1 MLLCKCVYVDI
12 KHVMQNSPKMSKN
25 KPITTSSADKNDEIS
40 KNFVHG
46 QRVFLTIPHFD
57 KLDQVYQMLELS
69 KEEHL
74 IDRFACVLET
84 HTNDPNKANH
94 IHIFVKFTRRRRIG
108 LKFFDFLGKHGKL
121 EAVRNDEAVLQYMNK
136 ENVCKANF
144 DVWYSLLENSR
155 TFANTVR
162 RMMLASWSQNEL
174 FRKYGQLFGNKPWQ
188 TALRLGAQALMAQ
201 LAEDERPTKQMRKIT
216 REIIE
221 SRLSSE
227 ELRIFD
233 SKSEFGVFVD
243 YVNKILQYGNKQL
256 HKQCCLSIVGEPSI
270 GKSTVVNELKKFFNT
285 YVFPLDGWHTQYENG
300 VYDII
305 LWNEWDIK
313 LISRSDLLLFTEGEI
328 VDLKVKYTKAVK
340 KDRPMIVLTANPS
353 YESQCRKR
361 YGYDP
366 EICNMTLKALAVRFV
381 ELDFGAQPIWF
392 LTKLFVSTSEDV
404 KTN

>member
-1 MLLCKCVYVDI
+1 
-12 KHVMQNSPKMSKN
+12 MSKN
-25 KPITTSSADKNDEIS
+25 KPITASSADKKDEIL
-40 KNFVHG
+40 KNFALG
-46 QRVFLTIPHFD
+46 QRVFLTIPHFA
-57 KLDQVYQMLELS
+57 KLDQAYEMLELT
-69 KEEHL
+69 KEKLL
-74 IDRFACVLET
+74 IDRFAVVLET

-94 IHIFVKFTRRRRIG
+94 IHIFVKFTKRRRIG

-121 EAVRNDEAVLQYMNK
+121 EAVRNEEAVLQYINK

-144 DVWYSLLENSR
+144 DVWYSLLENPR
-155 TFANTVR
+155 TFPNTVR
-162 RMMLASWSQNEL
+162 RMMLAGWSQNEL
-174 FRKYGQLFGNKPWQ
+174 FRKYGQLFGNKPWS
-188 TALRLGAQALMAQ
+188 TALRLGH
-201 LAEDERPTKQMRKIT
+201 LAVAAKISDDERPTKQMRKIT

-243 YVNKILQYGNKQL
+243 YVNKIIQYGNKQL
-256 HKQCCLSIVGEPSI
+256 HKQCCLAIIGKPSI

-285 YVFPLDGWHTQYENG
+285 YIFPLDGWHTQYENG
-300 VYDII
+300 VYDMI

-366 EICNMTLKALAVRFV
+366 EICNMTLEALAVRFV
-381 ELDFGAQPIWF
+381 ELDFGEQPIWF

-404 KTN
+404 ATN